1 MDKIRMTVE
10 ELPELE
16 TEVAISG
23 SVKQQEV
30 GGARLPRR
38 RRRDRRLP
46 RHAPKHGGRLTPGAF
61 LPPSATATRSL
72 PGRVAVAA
80 LSNFGTIAC

>member
-1 MDKIRMTVE
+1 MDKIRINVE

-30 GGARLPRR
+30 GGGICLGVAAGIAIYAELAKLVSIEAAAPAARDGLKPAGRR
-38 RRRDRRLP
+38 RPD
-46 RHAPKHGGRLTPGAF
+46 
-61 LPPSATATRSL
+61 S
-72 PGRVAVAA
+72 
-80 LSNFGTIAC
+80 

>member
-1 MDKIRMTVE
+1 MDKIRITVE

-30 GGARLPRR
+30 GGMICL
-38 RRRDRRLP
+38 
-46 RHAPKHGGRLTPGAF
+46 G
-61 LPPSATATRSL
+61 
-72 PGRVAVAA
+72 VAA
-80 LSNFGTIAC
+80 GIAVVLGT

>member
-1 MDKIRMTVE
+1 MEKIRFTVE

-30 GGARLPRR
+30 GGGMCLGIA
-38 RRRDRRLP
+38 
-46 RHAPKHGGRLTPGAF
+46 AGI
-61 LPPSATATRSL
+61 
-72 PGRVAVAA
+72 AVY
-80 LSNFGTIAC
+80 LGTS